1 MNKADL
7 AEQLAKKHE
16 ISVPTA
22 NSYVGSVFE
31 LITEALANDLRAQFN
46 GFGTFEV
53 KYAEERAGINPKTG
67 EPLTISA
74 RNKVT
79 FHAGDALKKAV
90 NP

>member
-1 MNKADL
+1 MNKTDL
-7 AEQLAKKHE
+7 AEQIAEKHNM
-16 ISVPTA
+16 SVATA
-22 NSYVGSVFE
+22 TAIINSVFE
-31 LITEALANDLRAQFN
+31 AITRSLANDDDVRFN